1 MAFKHSLVRAGHF
14 DLLSTSTSEWDIEK
28 ILAVGESIPAYRY
41 SATFLSTLRSNIH
54 LSTHSDLCSN
64 PATPIMSTFSSS
76 RLPHP
81 TPSPLSLLPTTATNI
96 TSLSS
101 PSPSASD
108 PLPTLATYPATTP
121 SDRTSALHLI
131 ADSIA
136 QQRQLAAQ
144 ALITHPYPFSI
155 TILLL
160 GLLGHY
166 LPLYTFI
173 TTAAGTIM
181 ALLLAVRYIASPYLT
196 LAESINFNWL
206 EGVNLPVGKKN
217 KNRKGGHSRSSST
230 SSNSSTTGGNVEPA
244 PSSIAVAAANN
255 KSAGRRSRNNS
266 NSSRGGAQEIKDVE
280 NVVVVTKWGE
290 DEIIGALVM
299 RVLRK
304 EQKAVVRAW
313 TVKGRYRGHGV
324 GRGLLEEGV
333 RVAREKGCVGGGV
346 EFDGAAHA
354 NSHRVLPEMFN
365 KGFDRREK
373 QARKMLE
380 EVVKEQG
387 LSK

>member
-1 MAFKHSLVRAGHF
+1 
-14 DLLSTSTSEWDIEK
+14 
-28 ILAVGESIPAYRY
+28 
-41 SATFLSTLRSNIH
+41 
-54 LSTHSDLCSN
+54 
-64 PATPIMSTFSSS
+64 MSTFSSS

-81 TPSPLSLLPTTATNI
+81 IPSPLSLLQPTATTT

-101 PSPSASD
+101 LSPSALASE
-108 PLPTLATYPATTP
+108 PLPTLTTYPATHP

-136 QQRQLAAQ
+136 QQRQLASQ
-144 ALITHPYPFSI
+144 ALITHPYPLSI

-160 GLLGHY
+160 GLLAHY

-181 ALLLAVRYIASPYLT
+181 ALLLIVRWAASPYLT
-196 LAESINFNWL
+196 LAEGININWL

-217 KNRKGGHSRSSST
+217 KNGRKGHHSRSSST
-230 SSNSSTTGGNVEPA
+230 SSNNSSTTGGNVEPA
-244 PSSIAVAAANN
+244 PSSIAVATANN

-266 NSSRGGAQEIKDVE
+266 NSSRGGAQEVKEVE

-304 EQKAVVRAW
+304 EKKAVVRAW

-333 RVAREKGCVGGGV
+333 RVAREKGCVDGGV
-346 EFDGAAHA
+346 EFDRAGHA

-365 KGFDRREK
+365 KGFERREN
-373 QARKMLE
+373 QARKILE

-387 LSK
+387 LGT